1 MDLEMA
7 VTLEKCKCLIYDKQ
21 FLLGTL
27 ICQGGPM
34 SAEEAAEFENLSNF
48 SAILEMRRW
57 DEAAKDENIAA
68 TGNQKYIKIIENI
81 L

>member
-1 MDLEMA
+1 
-7 VTLEKCKCLIYDKQ
+7 
-21 FLLGTL
+21 
-27 ICQGGPM
+27 M

-81 L
+81 LQ